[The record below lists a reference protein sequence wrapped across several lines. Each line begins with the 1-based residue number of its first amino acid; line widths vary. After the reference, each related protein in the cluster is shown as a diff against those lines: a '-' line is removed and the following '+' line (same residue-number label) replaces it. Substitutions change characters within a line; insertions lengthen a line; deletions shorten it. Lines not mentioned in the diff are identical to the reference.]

1 MVTPPLSAPYC
12 AVGDGSAEDL
22 CLAPQQP
29 HLLGRVPSHVHLRHF
44 CHGWYVSGYQCPSP
58 VPPTPNT
65 VCMLSAPP
73 LPHPQQTLC
82 MLSAPPLPH
91 PHQTLCA
98 CSVPLPCPTHT
109 KHCVH
114 AQCPSPAPPTP
125 NTVHAQCPS
134 PAPPTPN
141 TVCMLSAPPLPHPHQ
156 ILCACSVPLPCPA
169 HTKYCVHAQWPSP
182 NSNRLI
188 TPDCYIC
195 SLAYVPAPPPAP
207 TPFHPH
213 TAFVALLSL
222 NKEPLLTLH
231 LVGLFSLVQWV
242 SILAF
247 PLVQAARLNASCNS
261 LRSLGHSV
269 TSRPLSYTRMSYLH
283 LDSFLSYTATQAPCE
298 YTLVIHECRLG
309 I

>member
-44 CHGWYVSGYQCPSP
+44 CHGWYVSGYQCPCPAPPTPNTVHAQCPSSA
-58 VPPTPNT
+58 PPTPNT

-73 LPHPQQTLC
+73 LPHP
-82 MLSAPPLPH
+82 
-91 PHQTLCA
+91 HQTLCV

-125 NTVHAQCPS
+125 NTV
-134 PAPPTPN
+134 
-141 TVCMLSAPPLPHPHQ
+141 CMLSAPPLPHPHQ
-156 ILCACSVPLPCPA
+156 TLCACSVPLPCPT
-169 HTKYCVHAQWPSP
+169 HTKYCVHAQCPSP
-182 NSNRLI
+182 NSNTL
-188 TPDCYIC
+188 
-195 SLAYVPAPPPAP
+195 L
-207 TPFHPH
+207 HPH

-231 LVGLFSLVQWV
+231 LIGLFSLVQWV
-242 SILAF
+242 SILTF
-247 PLVQAARLNASCNS
+247 PLVQAARLNASCHS
-261 LRSLGHSV
+261 LRSLGHLV
-269 TSRPLSYTRMSYLH
+269 RSRPLSYTRMSYLH
-283 LDSFLSYTATQAPCE
+283 LDSFLSYTATQQLPVSTRWSSMNAGWVFGC
-298 YTLVIHECRLG
+298 TLGV
-309 I
+309 